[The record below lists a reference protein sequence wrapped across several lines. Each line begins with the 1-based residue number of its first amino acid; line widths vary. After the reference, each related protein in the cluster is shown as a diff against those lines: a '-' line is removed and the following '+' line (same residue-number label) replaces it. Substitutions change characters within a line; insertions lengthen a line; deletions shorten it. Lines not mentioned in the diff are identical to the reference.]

1 MTNFLE
7 TIAQPVKEKIDKWDF
22 IKIKNLCPTK
32 DNLMR
37 VRRQAIDQE
46 KKNATEIS
54 NKGLIFKIYQKKKQ
68 HLS

>member
-1 MTNFLE
+1 M
-7 TIAQPVKEKIDKWDF
+7 KEIIDKWDF

-37 VRRQAIDQE
+37 VRRQAIDWE

-54 NKGLIFKIYQKKKQ
+54 NKGLIFKIYQKKKKQ